1 MKSLYLLAYV
11 EMYIKFCSE
20 LVNDGKKY
28 IETKTLDANINQ
40 NICKKVRAFV
50 NYYHF
55 MSMSTETMLL
65 KRSQQASEL

>member
-40 NICKKVRAFV
+40 NICKKSE
-50 NYYHF
+50 H
-55 MSMSTETMLL
+55 LL
-65 KRSQQASEL
+65 ITTTSCQCQLKPCS